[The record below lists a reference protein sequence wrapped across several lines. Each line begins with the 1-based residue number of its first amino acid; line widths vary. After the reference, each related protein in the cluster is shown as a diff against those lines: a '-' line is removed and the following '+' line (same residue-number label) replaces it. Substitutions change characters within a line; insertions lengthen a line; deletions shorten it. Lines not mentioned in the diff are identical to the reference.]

1 MDFLKG
7 IFSLIWLGT
16 LIAFVVYWWKKRKA
30 KKDVGENYTDDE
42 NYKKISKMKRI
53 IGAVCIASFI
63 IGFAIP
69 ETPKTPEE
77 QVRIAFNREL
87 DNFKSAMK
95 EDKNISDFEFFGID
109 SIQFVSQDKAIVK
122 FSFQYYVKNSTDGG
136 KTFYKELSRHQEDFN
151 FKKYGNTWKFVTVDD
166 DGEWLTMDEMMKKYS
181 K

>member
-1 MDFLKG
+1 MEEIKG
-7 IFSLIWLGT
+7 IFSLIWLFT
-16 LIAFVVYWWKKRKA
+16 LIAFIVYWWKKRKA
-30 KKDVGENYTDDE
+30 KNNVGENYADDE
-42 NYKKISKMKRI
+42 NYKKISKIKKI

-63 IGFAIP
+63 IGIAIP

-87 DNFKSAMK
+87 DNFKSSL
-95 EDKNISDFEFFGID
+95 EEVDDISDFEFFGID

-136 KTFYKELSRHQEDFN
+136 KTLSRHQHEFN
-151 FKKYGNTWKFVTVDD
+151 FKKYGNTWKFVIVDD
-166 DGEWLTMDEMMKKYS
+166 KDGEWLTYEELEKKYS

>member
-16 LIAFVVYWWKKRKA
+16 FVAFVVYWWKKRKA
-30 KKDVGENYTDDE
+30 RKNAGENYADDE
-42 NYKKISKMKRI
+42 NYKKISKIKKI

-63 IGFAIP
+63 IGTAIP

-87 DNFKSAMK
+87 DNLKSSL
-95 EDKNISDFEFFGID
+95 EEVDDISDFEFLGID

-122 FSFQYYVKNSTDGG
+122 YQFQYNIFNPYDKS
-136 KTFYKELSRHQEDFN
+136 KTLKRVQMELT
-151 FKKYGNTWKFVTVDD
+151 FKKVGNSW
-166 DGEWLTMDEMMKKYS
+166 KYS
-181 K
+181 E